1 MAENGCHLDPQT
13 RAGADPKA
21 LEGSGCG
28 LSRSQSEVL
37 ERCLH
42 ALTHAKNDSHV
53 LAALLLITRLCPAGQ
68 LDSGTLHRIF
78 EAVGLNLPARLLVTA
93 FRGEDGSGLPPQ
105 DLISLGSALLAA
117 LSTDASMVAHPQLL
131 STIPLI
137 LSVVENGPTRPERTN
152 ESKGVSGSQSA
163 TDSQNTLDEALAC
176 DCYQVLSAV
185 CALPQGPDQLLT
197 RGAIPALTRAVLKN
211 QTLSHEKGLPLLG
224 LMLSSSVRL
233 RAWDKHSSDLL
244 SLLGIV
250 SENFSQASK
259 QARLTMCTNLPLFL
273 PPPGVESENQ
283 ALKEIVGRLWGSL
296 RPLVQGKISKEHLGP
311 VLVASACLLDLFG
324 WESTGPPKFC
334 CLLVNRA
341 CVEVRMGL
349 EESPGT
355 EIDPQLQHT
364 LTACYRIMEAAMEQ
378 ACNQGAP
385 SSPDPPQ
392 GAPSSP
398 APSSPAPPQ
407 GAPSSPVPPQGAP
420 SSPVPPQGAPSSPAP
435 SNPVPPQGAPS
446 SPAPSNPVPPQG
458 APSSPAPSNPVPPL
472 TAIAGL
478 SLQQSRQV
486 LGVLKEAFFSE
497 MYYLKQVEESA
508 YDEPFLFATFRS
520 LCAWLAE
527 ETACLKDDVI
537 ELLPFLIGYA
547 RSHFK
552 GGGEGKGLSD
562 WMSKMSISNRSH
574 DATWS
579 SDAPLRYLL
588 PALCHLSAEDG
599 PRRVLLSLET
609 PALLVGFLRTG
620 WGSLK
625 GQSGKTVTRDP
636 SLETACS
643 ALLNFAITEP
653 ERVRNDPCF
662 VALEDLLSEAL
673 PVLLHKPR
681 LLVFSA
687 NCCTLGLMI
696 GRLKSASTEPGP
708 GQRRFFS
715 SALCFLLSAVQS
727 APAREAARI
736 SVLWEECWEE
746 AGELWRLSLQ
756 ALAACVR
763 VQSWIP
769 SLIRDDRWLQNLFSR
784 LGPSGRL
791 SDRASHEVL
800 EEVLCV
806 VARQSPV
813 CLEEARE
820 LLKNTSPQGMPRLSR
835 TLSSTRT

>member
-28 LSRSQSEVL
+28 LSQSQSEVL

-137 LSVVENGPTRPERTN
+137 LSVVENGPTRTERVN
-152 ESKGVSGSQSA
+152 ESKSVSESQSA

-185 CALPQGPDQLLT
+185 CALPQGPDQLFT

-224 LMLSSSVRL
+224 LILSSSVRL

-244 SLLGIV
+244 SLLGSV

-259 QARLTMCTNLPLFL
+259 QARLTMCTNIPLLL

-283 ALKEIVGRLWGSL
+283 VLKEIVGRLWGSL

-341 CVEVRMGL
+341 CVEVRLGL
-349 EESPGT
+349 EELPGT

-378 ACNQGAP
+378 ACSQGVP
-385 SSPDPPQ
+385 SSPSPPQ
-392 GAPSSP
+392 GAQSSPAPPQGEPSSP
-398 APSSPAPPQ
+398 APPQGVLSSPLPPQGALSSLATPQGAPLSPSMPQGAPSSPAPPQ
-407 GAPSSPVPPQGAP
+407 GAPSSPA
-420 SSPVPPQGAPSSPAP
+420 
-435 SNPVPPQGAPS
+435 
-446 SPAPSNPVPPQG
+446 
-458 APSSPAPSNPVPPL
+458 PPL
-472 TAIAGL
+472 AAIAGL

-486 LGVLKEAFFSE
+486 LGVLKEAFFAE
-497 MYYLKQVEESA
+497 MYYLKRVDEA
-508 YDEPFLFATFRS
+508 GYGEPFLFATVRS

-527 ETACLKDDVI
+527 ETSCLKDDVI

-552 GGGEGKGLSD
+552 GGVEGKGLSD

-579 SDAPLRYLL
+579 GDAALRYLL

-609 PALLVGFLRTG
+609 PALLVDFLRKG

-625 GQSGKTVTRDP
+625 GQSGATVTRDP

-662 VALEDLLSEAL
+662 VDLEKLLSEAL
-673 PVLLHKPR
+673 PVLLHKPC
-681 LLVFSA
+681 LLVFAA

-696 GRLKSASTEPGP
+696 GRLRSASTEPEA

-715 SALCFLLSAVQS
+715 SVLCFLLSALQ
-727 APAREAARI
+727 AGPAREAARI

-756 ALAACVR
+756 ALAACIR
-763 VQSWIP
+763 VQSWITR
-769 SLIRDDRWLQNLFSR
+769 LIRDDRWLQNLFAR
-784 LGPSGRL
+784 LGPSGHL

-813 CLEEARE
+813 CVEEIRE
-820 LLKNTSPQGMPRLSR
+820 LLMNTASPQGMPRLGR
-835 TLSSTRT
+835 TLLESNTRVQ